1 MLNLFPIFHYHNA
14 WLFEEKVDYRADRK
28 GFNESDQVTPYQVDA
43 VYMQRE
49 LSEKLPADSQIYLD
63 KIYQFCKR
71 QNSQLLLVNT
81 ISPLVWTNGRHE
93 IIQTWCDENDV
104 NYVDYNQSELLDK
117 IDFDFSNDL
126 RDYGEHVN
134 IHGSKKICE
143 NLGDYIQKNY
153 ALEDHRK
160 DSSYQEWNALAQDA
174 SEYD

>member
-1 MLNLFPIFHYHNA
+1 M
-14 WLFEEKVDYRADRK
+14 
-28 GFNESDQVTPYQVDA
+28 
-43 VYMQRE
+43 
-49 LSEKLPADSQIYLD
+49 
-63 KIYQFCKR
+63 
-71 QNSQLLLVNT
+71 
-81 ISPLVWTNGRHE
+81 
-93 IIQTWCDENDV
+93 
-104 NYVDYNQSELLDK
+104 NYVDYNQSELLDE

-160 DSSYQEWNALAQDA
+160 DSSYQEWNTLAQDA